1 MADDA
6 GACSAFARCEELAA
20 QKRRGP
26 MRPERLQSA
35 RTRLSGALLVRLFL
49 SGDLLVL
56 LAASAAAALIVPAVG
71 AEALLYSAPLFA
83 FLTLLGSGAYRM
95 TSGESLLKRL
105 GRVLLAAAAGLGG
118 GTAVLALVAPATSSS
133 HLEAVWTTLVVAA
146 LSALQ
151 LTWSAVIAR
160 LRRRGLLTPNVIV
173 VGATPAAEHLVRHAL
188 RSRELNVLGVFDDR
202 RSRIDP
208 AVLGVPVLGGT
219 DDLLSHR
226 ILPYVDRIIVAVPRA
241 SEARVAQLLQRL
253 APIPNPVALL
263 MEDDENHAEAV
274 SRVADFALVQISGPP
289 RRTGYQ
295 ITKRA
300 LDLALGSVL
309 LLVFLPLMC
318 LVAAAIKLDSP
329 GPVFFR
335 QRRHGYLN
343 EEIVVWKFRSMR
355 TDAADATAS
364 RQVCAGDDRVTRI
377 GRFIRK
383 TSIDELP
390 QLFNVLAGEMSLVGP
405 RPHAIGMLAGGA
417 EASQLVATYAH
428 RHRMKPGLTGWAA
441 VNGSRGP
448 VDTPEAVQRRVAL
461 DLEYVERQSIWVDLA
476 IILKTA
482 PCLLGD
488 AGAVR

>member
-6 GACSAFARCEELAA
+6 GACSAFARCEEFAPL
-20 QKRRGP
+20 KRRGP

-35 RTRLSGALLVRLFL
+35 RTRLSG
-49 SGDLLVL
+49 VL
-56 LAASAAAALIVPAVG
+56 LARLFQLGDLSALLAVSAATAFFVPAAG
-71 AEALLYSAPLFA
+71 AEPLLYSAPLIA

-95 TSGESLLKRL
+95 KIGESLFKRL
-105 GRVLLAAAAGLGG
+105 GRVLLAAVSGLGG
-118 GTAVLALVAPATSSS
+118 GVVVLSLAAPASASS
-133 HLEAVWTTLVVAA
+133 HLEAVWMALVVAT

-151 LTWSAVIAR
+151 LGWWAILGS

-208 AVLGVPVLGGT
+208 AVLGVPVLGRT

-241 SEARVAQLLQRL
+241 SEARIAQLLQRL
-253 APIPNPVALL
+253 APIPNPIALL
-263 MEDDENHAEAV
+263 MEDDDNHAAAV

-289 RRTGYQ
+289 RRSGYQ
-295 ITKRA
+295 IAKRV
-300 LDLALGSVL
+300 LDLVLGSL
-309 LLVFLPLMC
+309 LLLIFMPLMC
-318 LVAAAIKLDSP
+318 LVALAIKLDSP

-355 TDAADATAS
+355 AEAADPTAR
-364 RQVCAGDDRVTRI
+364 RQVTAGDERVTRI

-488 AGAVR
+488 AAAVR